1 MKAIYDKFVKRY
13 PKAANPERERL
24 CGLMQNEINGKS
36 LFSVELAATSRNAT
50 IDLAHEFALTIS
62 YNAPY
67 KKSRGPKLTL
77 FDICLTYKGE
87 ESQRIMSVNTE
98 KVFYRIDNLKAVIEY
113 AINGNADIDYLLQ
126 LYKKLIDATEP
137 YKAKEHTN
145 SEEAQEA
152 RLVQEAAYQQLF
164 ASLAIQNPDFIDK
177 GALKVIY
184 DVYSVSYDQFVH
196 RIIKALRQC
205 FEFQALVREVNS
217 AECQLR
223 CAQNSYEMLM
233 DRLSII

>member
-24 CGLMQNEINGKS
+24 CSLMQDEINGKS
-36 LFSVELAATSRNAT
+36 LFSVGLDATSRNAT

-62 YNAPY
+62 YEAPH

-77 FDICLTYKGE
+77 FHICLTYKGE
-87 ESQRIMSVNTE
+87 ELQRIKSVNTE
-98 KVFYRIDNLKAVIEY
+98 QVFYRIDNLKAVIEY
-113 AINGNADIDYLLQ
+113 AINGNADIDCLLQ

-145 SEEAQEA
+145 SEEA
-152 RLVQEAAYQQLF
+152 RRVQEAAYKQLF
-164 ASLAIQNPDFIDK
+164 ASMAIQNPDFIDK
-177 GALKVIY
+177 GALKV
-184 DVYSVSYDQFVH
+184 VYEAYAMSYDQFVH
-196 RIIKALRQC
+196 HITKALRQC

-223 CAQNSYEMLM
+223 CAQTSYEMLM